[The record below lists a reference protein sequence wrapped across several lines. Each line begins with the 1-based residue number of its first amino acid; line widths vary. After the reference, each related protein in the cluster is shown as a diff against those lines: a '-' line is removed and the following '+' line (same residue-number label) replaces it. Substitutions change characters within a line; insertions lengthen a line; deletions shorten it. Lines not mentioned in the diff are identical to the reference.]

1 VDRDYIKAKV
11 DESLSTSLLAKHLHK
26 TKSSLA
32 HIKMV
37 HVIKD
42 DSVSNVRWNVF
53 QKMDLLGWLWLLIV
67 NKIVRK
73 RKTNIFKNFHARS
86 PSRIGSRRARG
97 LNWLVGCKQLRHMRK
112 RVVEL

>member
-1 VDRDYIKAKV
+1 MFRYINASLVCDKSWTEMKAKV

-42 DSVSNVRWNVF
+42 DSVSNIR
-53 QKMDLLGWLWLLIV
+53 
-67 NKIVRK
+67 
-73 RKTNIFKNFHARS
+73 
-86 PSRIGSRRARG
+86 
-97 LNWLVGCKQLRHMRK
+97 
-112 RVVEL
+112 